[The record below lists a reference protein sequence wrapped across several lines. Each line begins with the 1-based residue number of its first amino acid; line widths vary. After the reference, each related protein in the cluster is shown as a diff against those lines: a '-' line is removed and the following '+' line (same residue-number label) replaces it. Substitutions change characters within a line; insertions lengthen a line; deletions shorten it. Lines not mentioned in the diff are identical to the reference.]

1 MHSKVFLWWFS
12 FYNGDDNILTRH
24 SFELK
29 LRYELEDMISI
40 FSHIILPSAN
50 TLQITFKLLVKCFL
64 LGLCHNIIKV
74 FYSESNNNVLW
85 YFMCHFYYA
94 LKAQTHN
101 IITLASFWIIGFN
114 QGRKWRKRRQ
124 VPIHLKYCHSLYIA
138 YSYPLSFLTYYLQA
152 SSWYQHMYFWIQM
165 IMSVDILSS

>member
-1 MHSKVFLWWFS
+1 
-12 FYNGDDNILTRH
+12 
-24 SFELK
+24 
-29 LRYELEDMISI
+29 MISI
-40 FSHIILPSAN
+40 FSHIILPLAD

-74 FYSESNNNVLW
+74 FYSESNNNELW
-85 YFMCHFYYA
+85 YFMYHFYYA

-124 VPIHLKYCHSLYIA
+124 VPIHLKSCHSMYIA
-138 YSYPLSFLTYYLQA
+138 YAYPIPFGPVKYMHPYNINTCIMEIRPYENVSRYTIGLILKRVQSIFL
-152 SSWYQHMYFWIQM
+152 
-165 IMSVDILSS
+165 

>member
-1 MHSKVFLWWFS
+1 
-12 FYNGDDNILTRH
+12 
-24 SFELK
+24 
-29 LRYELEDMISI
+29 MISI
-40 FSHIILPSAN
+40 FSHIILPLAD

-74 FYSESNNNVLW
+74 FYSESNNNELW
-85 YFMCHFYYA
+85 YFMFHFYYA

-124 VPIHLKYCHSLYIA
+124 VPIHLKSCHSMYIA
-138 YSYPLSFLTYYLQA
+138 YAYPIPFGLLNTCFHLISTHAL
-152 SSWYQHMYFWIQM
+152 WKPDHMIL
-165 IMSVDILSS
+165 SVDILASQNDDIGLILKRVQSIFL

>member
-1 MHSKVFLWWFS
+1 
-12 FYNGDDNILTRH
+12 
-24 SFELK
+24 
-29 LRYELEDMISI
+29 MISI
-40 FSHIILPSAN
+40 FSHIILPLAD

-124 VPIHLKYCHSLYIA
+124 VPIHLKSCHSLYIA
-138 YSYPLSFLTYYLQA
+138 YSYPISFLTYYLHA
-152 SSWYQHMYFWIQM
+152 SSWYQHMYFSIQM